1 MSKFSEP
8 LESLIT
14 VELGDEVD
22 ADAVKALRDNIES
35 LIQERD
41 EAKAVRDYN
50 VADAIRE
57 DLRDMYNI
65 EIRDREREWSIGG
78 QFEPPPEPYKMS
90 PFSQEP
96 TTITRDE
103 VDDMLQDRDAAR
115 AERAYAVADDIKFL
129 LLEDHNIVIDDK
141 LKQWA
146 VHGYFGNDN
155 DKDDRGSRGG
165 NERPS
170 TFTRRGGGSL
180 TDEDIESV
188 EQLLAERTDCKRDR
202 DFAAADRI
210 RDRLMSEYQIR
221 VDDRTM
227 EWHVVTNEYTHTPS
241 NHNLDDDALSYI
253 REQVNQRAVAKL
265 EKDYELADD
274 IRDALMDQFAVNI
287 DDRMKGTFT

>member
-1 MSKFSEP
+1 MATLTTESINTEINWGDRGGSNRVQGDIDTLDLFAAEIKKVEETIP
-8 LESLIT
+8 RRINADPEHLENGL
-14 VELGDEVD
+14 
-22 ADAVKALRDNIES
+22 
-35 LIQERD
+35 
-41 EAKAVRDYN
+41 AKLV
-50 VADAIRE
+50 
-57 DLRDMYNI
+57 L
-65 EIRDREREWSIGG
+65 
-78 QFEPPPEPYKMS
+78 
-90 PFSQEP
+90 
-96 TTITRDE
+96 T
-103 VDDMLQDRDAAR
+103 
-115 AERAYAVADDIKFL
+115 
-129 LLEDHNIVIDDK
+129 VID
-141 LKQWA
+141 LLRRLMEKQA
-146 VHGYFGNDN
+146 M
-155 DKDDRGSRGG
+155 
-165 NERPS
+165 
-170 TFTRRGGGSL
+170 RRMEGGSL